1 LCLRVIYA
9 ALVGAAIAQDGPV
22 KKVVQLLKDMLSET
36 EANAKKDKDTF
47 TKMNCW
53 CKKTKKETT
62 DGLGEAAECITTQ
75 TAAAETASG
84 LHSQKKTQSEH
95 LEADITELESQ
106 IEEATSQRKKE
117 AGEFAQNEKDLIK
130 SIGAL
135 KSAITVLSKHNK
147 GFLQENS
154 VQEVS
159 KYLSAHQD
167 RLTPSQRTIVEEF
180 LQQPTSAKYGN
191 QSGEIFGILQ
201 SMLDEMSADLKEATK
216 DEGDA
221 QEAFGKMKENKDK
234 IIKEKTKLN
243 QDAREVAANAAE
255 DAENAKDATSK
266 CEKEQ
271 ETLENVLRSANEQC
285 QAGADNYEHRSKAT
299 ADELSAINQA
309 IEILDSEEAFAAFA
323 KTTDAP
329 AAMFLQTSLKKLT
342 KAKNL
347 EKVVTLLKRNAG
359 DDFFKNFGLGKAVRS
374 VAMMLQQKGLEGQE
388 EMFNKILEAVQK
400 QILAKKNLLAA
411 KEAEKDQCVENIN
424 FSEKHMASLNNS
436 IDKLNAQ
443 IEQLTAAIEA
453 LDTQITLDNQEIAS
467 LESNTKELSADR
479 SQANADYQK
488 EMEENRAAIALLDQ
502 AKSVLADVFG
512 GPVFLQQDP
521 NKAQGSP
528 EFEKYEQHKGGNKVL
543 VMIDTIIGDTKS
555 EMKVA
560 QTAENASQK
569 AYETQIK
576 NNNDA
581 ITALKSGVSKQEKTM
596 ADKND
601 KKLTAVDDL
610 DNKSQTLVDEDTNN
624 KNLHSEC
631 DFLVDNYKSI
641 TDAHQEEV
649 DGLVEAKTILSNV
662 IADLA

>member
-1 LCLRVIYA
+1 MRVIYA
-9 ALVGAAIAQDGPV
+9 AIVGAAIAQDGPV
-22 KKVVQLLKDMLSET
+22 KKVVQLLKDMKSET
-36 EANAKKDKDTF
+36 ETNAKKDKDTF

-53 CKKTKKETT
+53 CKKTKKETN
-62 DGLGEAAECITTQ
+62 DGLDEAADCIKTQ
-75 TAAAETASG
+75 TSAAETASG

-95 LEADITELESQ
+95 LEADIAELEKQ
-106 IEEATSQRKKE
+106 IEEATSGRAKE
-117 AGEFAQNEKDLIK
+117 AADFAQNEKDLIK

-135 KSAITVLSKHNK
+135 KSAVTVLSKHNK

-180 LQQPTSAKYGN
+180 IQQPTSAKYSN
-191 QSGEIFGILQ
+191 QSGEIFGILE
-201 SMLDEMSADLKEATK
+201 SMLDEMSADLKEATN
-216 DEGDA
+216 EESDA
-221 QEAFGKMKENKDK
+221 QEAFSKMKSNKNK
-234 IIKEKTKLN
+234 IIDEKTKLL

-255 DAENAKDATSK
+255 DAENAKAATAK

-285 QAGADNYEHRSKAT
+285 QAGEDNYEHRSKAT

-309 IEILDSEEAFAAFA
+309 IEILDSEDAFAAFA
-323 KTTDAP
+323 KSTDAP
-329 AAMFLQTSLKKLT
+329 AGMFLQTSLKKLT
-342 KAKNL
+342 KAKNM
-347 EKVVTLLKRNAG
+347 EKVISLLKRNAG

-388 EMFNKILEAVQK
+388 EMFAKILEAVQK
-400 QILAKKNLLAA
+400 QILAKKNLLAD
-411 KEAEKDQCVENIN
+411 KEAQKDQCVENIN
-424 FSEKHMASLNNS
+424 TSEKNMASLNNS

-443 IEQLTAAIEA
+443 IEQLSAAIDALEA
-453 LDTQITLDNQEIAS
+453 QISLDNQEIS
-467 LESNTKELSADR
+467 DLETNTKELSADR

-502 AKSVLADVFG
+502 AKSVLADVYG

-543 VMIDTIIGDTKS
+543 VMIDTIIADTKS
-555 EMKVA
+555 EMKVS

-576 NNNDA
+576 NNNDC
-581 ITALKSGVSKQEKTM
+581 IKALKSGVSQQEKSM

-601 KKLTAVDDL
+601 KKIVAETDLNTKSVELT
-610 DNKSQTLVDEDTNN
+610 DEETNN
-624 KNLHSEC
+624 KNLHGEC
-631 DFLVDNYKSI
+631 DFLVDNYKAI

-649 DGLVEAKTILSNV
+649 DGLVEAKTILANV
-662 IADLA
+662 ITDLA

>member
-1 LCLRVIYA
+1 MRVIYA
-9 ALVGAAIAQDGPV
+9 AFVGAAIAQDGPV
-22 KKVVQLLKDMLSET
+22 KKVVQLLKDMKSET
-36 EANAKKDKDTF
+36 EANSKKDKDTF

-53 CKKTKKETT
+53 CKKTKKETA
-62 DGLGEAAECITTQ
+62 DGLSEAADCIKTQ

-95 LEADITELESQ
+95 LEADIVELEHQ
-106 IEEATSQRKKE
+106 IQESTAGRAKE
-117 AGEFAQNEKDLIK
+117 AADFAQNEKDLIK

-135 KSAITVLSKHNK
+135 KSAVTVLSKHNK

-159 KYLSAHQD
+159 KYLSAHQE

-180 LQQPTSAKYGN
+180 IQQPTSAKYSN

-216 DEGDA
+216 EESDA
-221 QEAFGKMKENKDK
+221 QEAFSKMKANKNK
-234 IIKEKTKLN
+234 IIFEKTKLL

-255 DAENAKDATSK
+255 DAEDAKGATAK

-271 ETLENVLRSANEQC
+271 ETLENVMRSANEQC
-285 QAGADNYEHRSKAT
+285 QAGEDNYEHRSKAT

-323 KTTDAP
+323 KTTEAP
-329 AAMFLQTSLKKLT
+329 GTFLQTSLKKLT
-342 KAKNL
+342 KAKNM
-347 EKVVTLLKRNAG
+347 EKVISLLKRNAG

-374 VAMMLQQKGLEGQE
+374 VVMMLQQKGLEGQE
-388 EMFNKILEAVQK
+388 EMFAKILEAVQK
-400 QILAKKNLLAA
+400 QILAKKNLLAD
-411 KEAEKDQCVENIN
+411 KEAQKDQCVENIN
-424 FSEKHMASLNNS
+424 NSEKNIASLNNA
-436 IDKLNAQ
+436 IAKLNAQ
-443 IEQLTAAIEA
+443 IEQLTAAVEA
-453 LDTQITLDNQEIAS
+453 LDAQITLDNQEIAE
-467 LESNTKELSADR
+467 LKRNTRELSADR
-479 SQANADYQK
+479 SQANADYQT

-502 AKSVLADVFG
+502 AKSVLADVYG

-543 VMIDTIIGDTKS
+543 VMIDTIIADTKS
-555 EMKVA
+555 EMKVS

-576 NNNDA
+576 NNNDCVK
-581 ITALKSGVSKQEKTM
+581 ALKSGVSTQEKTM
-596 ADKND
+596 ADKNE
-601 KKLTAVDDL
+601 KKLAAEGEL
-610 DNKSQTLVDEDTNN
+610 DTQSSELVDEETNS
-624 KNLHSEC
+624 KNLHGEC
-631 DFLVDNYKSI
+631 DFLVDNYKAI

-649 DGLVEAKTILSNV
+649 DGLVEAKTILANV
-662 IADLA
+662 IGDLA